1 MIVNR
6 AAISALFINLK
17 ATFNNAFA
25 AAPTTWQEIAM
36 LVPSTTSSEDYAWL
50 STFPRMRRWIGE
62 KFIKSLKAFKY
73 TIVNEDFEATVEVNR
88 NDIEDDRLGIYKP
101 QAESAG
107 VSAKQLPDELVGE
120 VVAGVF
126 TNLCFDGQFFCD
138 IDHPVLVDKVETSV
152 SNKGTAV
159 LSITTLALA
168 MASFGAAKTAMTSFK
183 DDEGRPLNVRP
194 NILLVATNLEDIANV
209 LMTADRLEDGKP
221 NPYKNT
227 CKVVVSPWLPAGYWL
242 LLDTTKPVKPFIFQ
256 ERKKPVFV
264 SQTSMEADNVFMLK
278 KYRFGAEARGAAGY
292 GFWQLCWGSDGSA

>member
-36 LVPSTTSSEDYAWL
+36 LVPSTTSSEDYVWL
-50 STFPRMRRWIGE
+50 SNFPRMRRWIGE

-73 TIVNEDFEATVEVNR
+73 SIVNEDFEATVEVNR

-107 VSAKQLPDELVGE
+107 TSAKQLPDEVIGE

-126 TNLCFDGQFFCD
+126 TGFCFDGQLFCD
-138 IDHPVLVDKVETSV
+138 TDHPVLVDGVETSV
-152 SNKGTAV
+152 SNKGVAV
-159 LSITTLALA
+159 LSIATQALA
-168 MASFGAAKTAMTSFK
+168 IASFGAAKTAMTSFK

-194 NILLVATNLEDIANV
+194 NVLLVATNMEDIAHA
-209 LMTADRLEDGKP
+209 LMTSDRLEDGKP
-221 NPYKNT
+221 NLYKNS
-227 CKVVVSPWLPAGYWL
+227 CKVVVSPWLAAGQWM
-242 LLDTTKPVKPFIFQ
+242 LLDTTKPVKPFIYQ

-264 SQTSMEADNVFMLK
+264 SQTSMENDNVFMLK
-278 KYRFGAEARGAAGY
+278 KYRFGAEARCAGGY
-292 GFWQLCWGSDGSA
+292 GFWQLCYGSTGTG